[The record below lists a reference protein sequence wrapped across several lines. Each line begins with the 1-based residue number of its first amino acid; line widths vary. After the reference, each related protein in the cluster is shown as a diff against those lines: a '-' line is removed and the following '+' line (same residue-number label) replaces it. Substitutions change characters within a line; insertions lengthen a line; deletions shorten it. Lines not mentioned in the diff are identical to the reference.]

1 MSIAGNGKPLYDYM
15 SGYFGDQMAAEL
27 NVQSKHSAEKAAA
40 HAADCFTTVSGITDR
55 ECGQLLE
62 KKADI
67 VTPNGFESGFVPK
80 GAKLVSA
87 RRAARK
93 ALCCVTEAL
102 LGSPVGDGT
111 FFIAISGRYE
121 YKNKGIDLYLDVLNR
136 LSRIE
141 GQLRGIRGMIDS
153 DAYCI
158 DIMMQIAA
166 VRAALASFG
175 GVLMSDHLRTCV
187 ADDLKSGSTDKV
199 EELITAFQ
207 RYIK

>member
-1 MSIAGNGKPLYDYM
+1 MNEEQNEEQAL
-15 SGYFGDQMAAEL
+15 
-27 NVQSKHSAEKAAA
+27 
-40 HAADCFTTVSGITDR
+40 ADNEAKT
-55 ECGQLLE
+55 EC
-62 KKADI
+62 
-67 VTPNGFESGFVPK
+67 
-80 GAKLVSA
+80 
-87 RRAARK
+87 
-93 ALCCVTEAL
+93 CC
-102 LGSPVGDGT
+102 
-111 FFIAISGRYE
+111 SGRKKIRSPE
-121 YKNKGIDLYLDVLNR
+121 EHRSLLNR

-175 GVLMSDHLRTCV
+175 GVLMSDHLRSCV